1 MQMQKV
7 QKLGQ
12 KNKKIGQKVLLR
24 PVDKI
29 LKVLNRGQMML
40 KLIET
45 IQKIGHKVV
54 MNPVGKIQ
62 EQRVQKLCLQN
73 LKVGLNRQVRRVQMG
88 HKVQKHGQHLQNRG
102 NKVLLNPVGKIQ
114 GQKVQKLGQR

>member
-12 KNKKIGQKVLLR
+12 QNKKIGQKVLLR

-29 LKVLNRGQMML
+29 LEVLNRGQVML

-88 HKVQKHGQHLQNRG
+88 QKFKSMVNTC
-102 NKVLLNPVGKIQ
+102 KIVGTKFF
-114 GQKVQKLGQR
+114 